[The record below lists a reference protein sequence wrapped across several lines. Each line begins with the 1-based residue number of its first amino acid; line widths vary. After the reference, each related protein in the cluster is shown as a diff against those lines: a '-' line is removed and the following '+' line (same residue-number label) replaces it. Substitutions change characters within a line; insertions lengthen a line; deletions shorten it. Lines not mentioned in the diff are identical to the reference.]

1 MKRFILLTAIFGLVS
16 LSAVAQQQQVTLRT
30 IKGYVF
36 NAEGDAMPGVTV
48 KAVADSA
55 TTKSGADGTFSIE
68 VTQFVKF
75 LEASYEG
82 YVSAQAEID
91 GTTIIFKLQVDRKY
105 AANKA
110 KAEKAALKAAKIEAT
125 EKAKAAEA
133 ARLAAEKEAAR
144 LAAEKE
150 AARLAAEREVA
161 LLLAKQEAERLAAEK
176 AKAEE
181 EARLAAEKAKAEE
194 EARLA
199 AAKAKAEEEARIAAA
214 KAKAEEEA
222 RLAAAKAKAEEE
234 ARIAAAKAKAEEEA
248 RIAAAKAKAEE
259 EARLAAEKVKAAEE
273 ARLAAEKALAEE
285 KSRREAEKAQ
295 MDEQIR
301 LAVEKALAEEK
312 ARTSPQLNSAAQ
324 TAPQSAVQ
332 QPIQQYAPQQP
343 IQQYAPQQQP
353 VQQYAPQQPV
363 QQYAP
368 QQPVQQYAPQQPVQQ
383 YAPQQPVQQYA
394 PQQPA
399 QQPISTASNDEAQ
412 ASSENKPKKEL
423 KKNRFGQVVEFG
435 YFATT
440 KNMSNIQRFDSAA
453 TLYYALGGSFV
464 NNAIFFGVG
473 TGIVYNFAGLSKL
486 SEPVYGGGGSS
497 GYPYE
502 NIGVLPLAD
511 LAIPAYL
518 YFKANMAPKAKVSPF
533 ISLMGGAEI
542 APQSKTLKFRY
553 GRTLSNLYQTP
564 IFGRV
569 QLGLSIRLSNR
580 GAMYIGVG
588 YRIDHRWGAYT
599 KDGDSEVHPE
609 YKNVSGFTA
618 NLGFTF

>member
-194 EARLA
+194 EAR
-199 AAKAKAEEEARIAAA
+199 IAAA

-234 ARIAAAKAKAEEEA
+234 ARLAAAKAKAEEEARLAAAKAKAEEEA

-295 MDEQIR
+295 MNEQIR

-312 ARTSPQLNSAAQ
+312 ARTSPQLNNAAQ
-324 TAPQSAVQ
+324 PAPQQ

-343 IQQYAPQQQP
+343 VQQYAPQQP

-464 NNAIFFGVG
+464 NNAIFFGAG

-553 GRTLSNLYQTP
+553 GRTLSDLYQTP

-569 QLGLSIRLSNR
+569 QLGLGIRLSNR

-599 KDGDSEVHPE
+599 KAGDSEVHPE

>member
-144 LAAEKE
+144 LAAE
-150 AARLAAEREVA
+150 REVA

-181 EARLAAEKAKAEE
+181 EARLAAE
-194 EARLA
+194 
-199 AAKAKAEEEARIAAA
+199 KAKAEEEARIAAA

-259 EARLAAEKVKAAEE
+259 EARLAAEKAKAEEEARLAAERVKAAEE

-343 IQQYAPQQQP
+343 VQQYAPQQP

-486 SEPVYGGGGSS
+486 SEPVYGGGSSS

-553 GRTLSNLYQTP
+553 GRTLSDLYQTP

-599 KDGDSEVHPE
+599 KAGDSEVHPE

>member
-1 MKRFILLTAIFGLVS
+1 
-16 LSAVAQQQQVTLRT
+16 
-30 IKGYVF
+30 
-36 NAEGDAMPGVTV
+36 
-48 KAVADSA
+48 
-55 TTKSGADGTFSIE
+55 
-68 VTQFVKF
+68 
-75 LEASYEG
+75 
-82 YVSAQAEID
+82 
-91 GTTIIFKLQVDRKY
+91 
-105 AANKA
+105 
-110 KAEKAALKAAKIEAT
+110 
-125 EKAKAAEA
+125 
-133 ARLAAEKEAAR
+133 
-144 LAAEKE
+144 
-150 AARLAAEREVA
+150 
-161 LLLAKQEAERLAAEK
+161 
-176 AKAEE
+176 
-181 EARLAAEKAKAEE
+181 
-194 EARLA
+194 
-199 AAKAKAEEEARIAAA
+199 
-214 KAKAEEEA
+214 
-222 RLAAAKAKAEEE
+222 
-234 ARIAAAKAKAEEEA
+234 
-248 RIAAAKAKAEE
+248 
-259 EARLAAEKVKAAEE
+259 
-273 ARLAAEKALAEE
+273 
-285 KSRREAEKAQ
+285 

-324 TAPQSAVQ
+324 TAPQSAV
-332 QPIQQYAPQQP
+332 QQP

-394 PQQPA
+394 PQQPV

-486 SEPVYGGGGSS
+486 SELPVYGGGGSS

-518 YFKANMAPKAKVSPF
+518 YFKANMVPKAKVSPF

-599 KDGDSEVHPE
+599 KAGDSEVHPE

>member
-1 MKRFILLTAIFGLVS
+1 MRVLIDANTMKRFILLTAIFGLVS

-36 NAEGDAMPGVTV
+36 NAEGDAMPGATV

-144 LAAEKE
+144 LAAE
-150 AARLAAEREVA
+150 REVA

-222 RLAAAKAKAEEE
+222 R
-234 ARIAAAKAKAEEEA
+234 
-248 RIAAAKAKAEE
+248 IAAAKAKAEE
-259 EARLAAEKVKAAEE
+259 EARLAAERVKAAEE

-295 MDEQIR
+295 MNEQIR

-343 IQQYAPQQQP
+343 

-383 YAPQQPVQQYA
+383 YAPQQPVQQHAPQQPVQQYA
-394 PQQPA
+394 PQQPV
-399 QQPISTASNDEAQ
+399 QQPISTASNDEVQ

>member
-55 TTKSGADGTFSIE
+55 TTKSEADGTFSIE

-194 EARLA
+194 EARIA

-222 RLAAAKAKAEEE
+222 RIAAEKAKAEEE

-259 EARLAAEKVKAAEE
+259 EARLAAERVKAAEE

-295 MDEQIR
+295 MNEQIR

-332 QPIQQYAPQQP
+332 QPI
-343 IQQYAPQQQP
+343 
-353 VQQYAPQQPV
+353 

-486 SEPVYGGGGSS
+486 SEPVYGGGSSS

-518 YFKANMAPKAKVSPF
+518 YFKANMVPKAKVSPF

>member
-199 AAKAKAEEEARIAAA
+199 AAKAKAEEEAR
-214 KAKAEEEA
+214 
-222 RLAAAKAKAEEE
+222 L
-234 ARIAAAKAKAEEEA
+234 
-248 RIAAAKAKAEE
+248 AAAKAKAEE
-259 EARLAAEKVKAAEE
+259 EARLAAEKAKAEEEARLAAERVKAAEE

-343 IQQYAPQQQP
+343 VQQYAPQQP

-399 QQPISTASNDEAQ
+399 QQPTSTASNDEAQ

>member
-36 NAEGDAMPGVTV
+36 NAEGDAMPGATV

-110 KAEKAALKAAKIEAT
+110 KAEKAALKAAKIEAA

-199 AAKAKAEEEARIAAA
+199 AAKAKAEEEARLAAA
-214 KAKAEEEA
+214 KAKAEEDA
-222 RLAAAKAKAEEE
+222 RIAAAKAKAEEE

-259 EARLAAEKVKAAEE
+259 EARLAAERVKAAEE

-295 MDEQIR
+295 MNEQIR

-332 QPIQQYAPQQP
+332 QPI
-343 IQQYAPQQQP
+343 
-353 VQQYAPQQPV
+353 

-486 SEPVYGGGGSS
+486 SKPSEPVYGGGGSS

>member
-1 MKRFILLTAIFGLVS
+1 MRVLIDANTMKRFILLTAIFGLVS

-36 NAEGDAMPGVTV
+36 NAEGDAMPGATV

-144 LAAEKE
+144 LAAE
-150 AARLAAEREVA
+150 REVA

-222 RLAAAKAKAEEE
+222 R
-234 ARIAAAKAKAEEEA
+234 
-248 RIAAAKAKAEE
+248 IAAAKAKAEE
-259 EARLAAEKVKAAEE
+259 EARLAAERVKAAEE

-295 MDEQIR
+295 MNEQIR

-343 IQQYAPQQQP
+343 

-368 QQPVQQYAPQQPVQQ
+368 QQPVQQHAPQQPVQQ
-383 YAPQQPVQQYA
+383 YAPQQPVQQ
-394 PQQPA
+394 
-399 QQPISTASNDEAQ
+399 PISTASNDEVQ

>member
-36 NAEGDAMPGVTV
+36 NAEGDAMPGATV

-199 AAKAKAEEEARIAAA
+199 AAKAKAEEEAR
-214 KAKAEEEA
+214 
-222 RLAAAKAKAEEE
+222 L
-234 ARIAAAKAKAEEEA
+234 AAAKAKAEEEA

-259 EARLAAEKVKAAEE
+259 EARLAAERVKAAEE

-295 MDEQIR
+295 MNEQIR

-332 QPIQQYAPQQP
+332 QPI
-343 IQQYAPQQQP
+343 
-353 VQQYAPQQPV
+353 QQYAPQQPV

-440 KNMSNIQRFDSAA
+440 KNMNNIQRFDSAA

-599 KDGDSEVHPE
+599 KAGDSEVHPE

>member
-150 AARLAAEREVA
+150 TARLAAEREVA

-199 AAKAKAEEEARIAAA
+199 AEKAKAEEEARIAAA

-259 EARLAAEKVKAAEE
+259 EARLAAERVKAAEE
-273 ARLAAEKALAEE
+273 ARLAAEKALADE

-295 MDEQIR
+295 MNEQIR

-343 IQQYAPQQQP
+343 

-383 YAPQQPVQQYA
+383 YAPQQPV
-394 PQQPA
+394 

-453 TLYYALGGSFV
+453 TLYYALGGSVV
-464 NNAIFFGVG
+464 NNAIFFGAG